1 MRVGISRLRGEVFF
15 PNIWKYFH
23 ASHPN
28 ITIDLIDGNSEENEE
43 LLLSGKLDLF
53 IGVDIPPQPNLCL
66 VELAREKVQ
75 CCLSRTLLQQYYP
88 DNWEVTLENF
98 KQGIDLS
105 QIMELPFITVR
116 QKNRLR
122 KDTRNG
128 QAIAVSLDR
137 NAFLHDGD
145 VLLWDE
151 KMKQAVIC
159 KIDLCDVLVID
170 LSGLQKLTPPSS
182 SSNAASSSGM
192 PSATSTGPPSYRT
205 ASYTFPWR

>member
-1 MRVGISRLRGEVFF
+1 MQLVENVL
-15 PNIWKYFH
+15 
-23 ASHPN
+23 
-28 ITIDLIDGNSEENEE
+28 GNSNDPVW
-43 LLLSGKLDLF
+43 KAR
-53 IGVDIPPQPNLCL
+53 
-66 VELAREKVQ
+66 LA
-75 CCLSRTLLQQYYP
+75 
-88 DNWEVTLENF
+88 DAAIDTLE
-98 KQGIDLS
+98 LS
-105 QIMELPFITVR
+105 QWDA

-170 LSGLQKLTPPSS
+170 LSGLQKLPPSS